1 MRLSQSRSARPWPTR
16 STDDN
21 PPRSFPS
28 ASLIV
33 LLALQTTIVSVGYS
47 ADSATAAANVKQVIA
62 HRGARAERPENT
74 LASTRRAIEVGATAV
89 EVDARTT
96 KDGHLVLLH
105 DATLDH
111 TTNGKGPVN
120 EILFS
125 DLRKLDAGSSFSS
138 DYKGE
143 PVATLA
149 EVLQEC
155 RGKIDVL
162 LDLKESGPEYNHRV
176 INLIKQLGDPQRT
189 IVGVRS
195 VEQAREFRQ
204 LLPKA
209 RQLGLIAKPDE
220 IEAYAAVGVEMIR
233 LWPRWLTDIT
243 LVNRVRKAGAK
254 LHLNGETGVPDE
266 VLPLLAHSP
275 DSLSSDNPAQLRK
288 TLADLQAAKPSNK

>member
-1 MRLSQSRSARPWPTR
+1 M
-16 STDDN
+16 
-21 PPRSFPS
+21 
-28 ASLIV
+28 
-33 LLALQTTIVSVGYS
+33 LLAGLTTNVSITFS
-47 ADSATAAANVKQVIA
+47 ADPAAAAAQVKQIIA

-74 LASTRRAIEVGATAV
+74 RASTRRAIEVGATAV

-111 TTNGKGPVN
+111 TTDGQGPVN
-120 EILFS
+120 NITLA
-125 DLRKLDAGSSFSS
+125 DLRKLDAGSHFSPA
-138 DYKGE
+138 YKGE

-162 LDLKESGPEYNHRV
+162 LDLKESGPEYNQRV
-176 INLIKQLGDPQRT
+176 INLVKQLGDPDRT

-204 LLPKA
+204 LLPQA
-209 RQLGLIAKPDE
+209 RQLGLIARPDE
-220 IEAYAAVGVEMIR
+220 IEVYAAAGVEMIR
-233 LWPRWLTDIT
+233 LWPRWLTDPT
-243 LVNRVRKAGAK
+243 LVARVRKANAK
-254 LHLNGETGVPDE
+254 LHLNGETGLPDE
-266 VLPLLAHSP
+266 VLPLLAQSP

-288 TLADLQAAKPSNK
+288 TLAELRASAPSTQK